1 MKLTEENVVQ
11 IYQKPWERVIAH
23 LHGLWRLGQILLACG
38 PRAEQLCPGAEALRQ
53 GGQRK

>member
-23 LHGLWRLGQILLACG
+23 LHGLWHLGQILLACG

>member
-38 PRAEQLCPGAEALRQ
+38 PKAEQLLPGAEALRQ
-53 GGQRK
+53 VGQKK